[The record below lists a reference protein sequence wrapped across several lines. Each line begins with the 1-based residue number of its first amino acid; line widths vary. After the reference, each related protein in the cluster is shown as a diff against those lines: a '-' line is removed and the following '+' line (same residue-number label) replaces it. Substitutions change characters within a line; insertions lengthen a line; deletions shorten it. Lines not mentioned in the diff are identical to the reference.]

1 LPDTPQSTAGAELA
15 REEASAPNT
24 YLEAFTIA
32 FASKL
37 APTDSVIPEG
47 VSMLAMN
54 DSAVCLMIRVA

>member
-1 LPDTPQSTAGAELA
+1 VGAELA

-37 APTDSVIPEG
+37 APTDSVIPAE